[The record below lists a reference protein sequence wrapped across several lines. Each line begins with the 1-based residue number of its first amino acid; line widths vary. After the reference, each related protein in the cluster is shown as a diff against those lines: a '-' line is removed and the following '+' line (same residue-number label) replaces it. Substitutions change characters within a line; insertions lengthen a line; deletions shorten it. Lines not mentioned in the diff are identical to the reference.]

1 MSTLANNENEIIKIS
16 CSVTKVFKCNHKED
30 DTRITFHTLQQ
41 KTDVAVCLKETDVF
55 VLLVF
60 PYALTKINEMWVMK
74 IESRKCINI
83 MKIVE
88 YLTTDVITKLPQI
101 PAVTGCDTASFL
113 NGTAKIKV
121 IKSVYMGKKNS
132 GF

>member
-1 MSTLANNENEIIKIS
+1 M
-16 CSVTKVFKCNHKED
+16 
-30 DTRITFHTLQQ
+30 
-41 KTDVAVCLKETDVF
+41 TDVVVCLKDTDVF

-88 YLTTDVITKLPQI
+88 SLATGVTTKLPQI
-101 PAVTGCDTASFL
+101 HAVTGCDTAFFA
-113 NGTAKIKV
+113 NGVAKIKV